1 MKSVAVILGLAL
13 LSLGGD
19 WLLKLASQREQPYTS
34 TVFAFGALA
43 YGATSVGWVI
53 VMQHMTLGAIG
64 VWYSIV
70 MILLL
75 TALGVFVFEE
85 SLGVRE
91 GLGLVLACASLLLM
105 SRFA

>member
-1 MKSVAVILGLAL
+1 MKSVVVILALAL
-13 LSLGGD
+13 LSIGGD
-19 WLLKLASQREQPYTS
+19 WLLKLASQRPQPYT
-34 TVFAFGALA
+34 TGAFALGALA
-43 YGATSVGWVI
+43 YGCTAVGWVI
-53 VMQHMTLGAIG
+53 VMQHMTLAAIG

-70 MILLL
+70 MIFML

-91 GLGLVLACASLLLM
+91 GLGLVLACVSLLLM